1 MNIVAIEEVKNSM
14 DITGS
19 QKIKVSREQVFQ
31 ALLNPEA
38 LKNSIPGCQS
48 AELVDTPIGQQL
60 KVKVSPNFPG
70 MKGSYKVFL
79 RTAEVMPPSHLV
91 FITEPS
97 SSLGSIKAI
106 CGIDLTEDVEG
117 TTLTYNA
124 HAEMEGKIAATP
136 EMIVKGAVKVALDQF
151 FKNFEKQA
159 SSIYA

>member
-1 MNIVAIEEVKNSM
+1 M

-19 QKIKVSREQVFQ
+19 QKIKVSRQQVFQ
-31 ALLNPEA
+31 AILNPEV

-48 AELVDTPIGQQL
+48 AELVDTPTGREI
-60 KVKVSPNFPG
+60 KVVVSPNFPG
-70 MKGSYKVFL
+70 MKGPYTVFL
-79 RTAEVMPPSHLV
+79 RTAEFTPPSHLV

-106 CGIDLTEDVEG
+106 CGIDLAENAEE
-117 TTLTYNA
+117 TTLSYTA

-159 SSIYA
+159 SGIYA

>member
-1 MNIVAIEEVKNSM
+1 M

-19 QKIKVSREQVFQ
+19 QKIKVSRQQAFQ
-31 ALLNPEA
+31 ALLNPEV

-48 AELVDTPIGQQL
+48 AELVDTPVGRQL

-70 MKGSYKVFL
+70 LNGSYRIFV
-79 RTAEVMPPSHLV
+79 RTGEVAPPSHLV

-97 SSLGSIKAI
+97 SSLGSIKAA
-106 CGIDLTEDVEG
+106 CAIDLAEDAEG
-117 TTLTYNA
+117 TTLSYNA

-136 EMIVKGAVKVALDQF
+136 EMIAKGAVKVALDQF

-159 SSIYA
+159 TSMYA